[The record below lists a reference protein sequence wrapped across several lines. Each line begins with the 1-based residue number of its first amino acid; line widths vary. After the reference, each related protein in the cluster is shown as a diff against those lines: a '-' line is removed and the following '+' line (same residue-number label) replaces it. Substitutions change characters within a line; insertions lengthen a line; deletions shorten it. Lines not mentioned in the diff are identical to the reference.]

1 LHVSPNKLDKGVT
14 ISTHLG
20 ENIDIDDVYK
30 WVQMYI
36 RGYELRVDL
45 MSLNLNDFDLNLGMD

>member
-1 LHVSPNKLDKGVT
+1 MYVSPNKLDKGVT

-36 RGYELRVDL
+36 GGYELRVDL
-45 MSLNLNDFDLNLGMD
+45 MPLNLNDFDLILVMD